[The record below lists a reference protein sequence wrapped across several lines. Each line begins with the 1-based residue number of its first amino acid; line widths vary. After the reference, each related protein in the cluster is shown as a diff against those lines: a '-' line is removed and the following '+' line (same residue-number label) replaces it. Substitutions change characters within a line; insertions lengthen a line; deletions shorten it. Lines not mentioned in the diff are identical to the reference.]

1 MVRTQIQL
9 NGDQSLKLK
18 QLAAAQGKSMAELI
32 RGSVDTLLATTPMV
46 NREELKA
53 RALSLAGIARGPVDL
68 AENHDLYLIEA
79 YEA

>member
-9 NGDQSLKLK
+9 SGEQSLKLK

-32 RGSVDTLLATTPMV
+32 RGSVDTLLATTPMI
-46 NREELKA
+46 NREELKT
-53 RALSLAGIARGPVDL
+53 RALALAGIAHGPADL

-79 YEA
+79 YEG